1 MIIKNNWVYL
11 DDDPKAKG
19 RIENGKYI
27 TERYKKKHLFRI
39 GNGYPIQVEILL
51 KEHNINTIL
60 IIEKNMGGN
69 KRYIS
74 TTGEYLKG
82 DEFNFGYG
90 KQRYIPL
97 PKMRLSK

>member
-19 RIENGKYI
+19 RIENEKYI
-27 TERYKKKHLFRI
+27 TERYKKHLFRI
-39 GNGYPIQVEILL
+39 GNGYPIQVEILNWL

-69 KRYIS
+69 KRYI
-74 TTGEYLKG
+74 Y
-82 DEFNFGYG
+82 FGYG

-97 PKMRLSK
+97 PKMRLLND